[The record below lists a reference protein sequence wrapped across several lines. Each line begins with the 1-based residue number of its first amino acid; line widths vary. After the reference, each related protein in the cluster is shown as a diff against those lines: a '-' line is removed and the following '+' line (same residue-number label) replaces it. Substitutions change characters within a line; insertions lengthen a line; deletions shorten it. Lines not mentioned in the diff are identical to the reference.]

1 MKKLKRLYYRMFKRY
16 RRLEV
21 RCFNYD
27 EADRRIRENAGK
39 PERDQWRIA
48 AREEDRN
55 TMAGI
60 VVFLERVERIWE

>member
-21 RCFNYD
+21 RCFCWA
-27 EADRRIRENAGK
+27 EADDLLRHNLGK
-39 PERDQWRIA
+39 PESEQWRIA

-55 TMAGI
+55 RAIG
-60 VVFLERVERIWE
+60 VVFLERVERKWE